1 MNVGRKN
8 KSSKNFSVKLMLSS
22 SIIGADLEY
31 WQSTTNHKRPTDI
44 FCQFCNWCKNFAKN
58 CCHYFKYQH
67 KQTVRLESVALI
79 NFAILPEAIS
89 LTARDSHFYTGNF
102 ISQLKQ
108 HHISNKLK
116 IISFKVFLDTEFQI
130 YRLFSSM
137 L

>member
-1 MNVGRKN
+1 MV
-8 KSSKNFSVKLMLSS
+8 SS

-102 ISQLKQ
+102 ISLTTQTTSYFKQ
-108 HHISNKLK
+108 AKNYIL
-116 IISFKVFLDTEFQI
+116 
-130 YRLFSSM
+130 
-137 L
+137 